1 MSGPNKDNRLST
13 DGTFENSL
21 RVRSRQRRSS
31 LTRAAAQA
39 EFSPRND
46 ILPKLELI
54 QVDIKDLSIP
64 PRNVRKVEDLHVKE
78 VAASIATF
86 GLCAPPIID
95 QENRVID
102 GVIVIEAARR
112 VGLKRIACIRVGH
125 LNSNE
130 LRLLR
135 LALNRLGEK
144 GSWAFQELKLELNEL
159 ALESAPIEITG
170 FSRIEIDQINLDV
183 EPDAHE
189 AGPLEPEPDA
199 KPVSQVGDVFALGDH
214 VLACGDSTDPA
225 VLRLMMA
232 DDEARII
239 LTDQP
244 YNCRIAGNVTTK
256 PRREFVMASGEMS
269 AADFRVFN
277 KSYLNAALP
286 YLCEGGLFG
295 TFIDWRGYVS
305 IVTVAEE
312 LGLTPINV
320 IVWAKGN
327 GGMGS
332 LYRSAYELLPLFKKG
347 KAPHVNNVE
356 LGKHGRWRSNVW
368 HYPGASCMGS
378 EARSGLQL
386 HPTVKPTS
394 MLEDALLDLSQ
405 RGEIVLDPFMGSGS
419 TLMAAEKSC
428 RRCRGIELDPLYVD
442 VIIRRYQTTTGH
454 AARLR
459 STGET
464 FDQLS
469 LSRPRVD

>member
-1 MSGPNKDNRLST
+1 MSMPNRDNRLST
-13 DGTFENSL
+13 DGTFKNNL
-21 RVRSRQRRSS
+21 RVRSRLRRGS

-39 EFSPRND
+39 ELTPRND
-46 ILPKLELI
+46 ILPNLELI
-54 QVDIKDLSIP
+54 QADIEDLLIP
-64 PRNVRKVEDLHVKE
+64 PRNVRKVEDSHVKE
-78 VAASIATF
+78 VMASIAHF

-95 QENRVID
+95 QENRVVD
-102 GVIVIEAARR
+102 GVIVVEAARR
-112 VGLKRIACIRVGH
+112 MGLKTIPCVRVGH
-125 LNSNE
+125 LSSNE

-144 GSWAFQELKLELNEL
+144 GSWAFEELKLELNEL
-159 ALESAPIEITG
+159 QLENAPIEITG

-189 AGPLEPEPDA
+189 TGALVPEPDA

-214 VLACGDSTDPA
+214 VLVCGDSTDPT
-225 VLRLMMA
+225 VLRLVMS
-232 DDEARII
+232 DDEARIL

-244 YNCRIAGNVTTK
+244 YNCPIAGNVTTK
-256 PRREFVMASGEMS
+256 PRREFVMASGELS
-269 AADFRVFN
+269 PTDFQLFN
-277 KSYLNAALP
+277 KSYLNASLP
-286 YLCEGGLFG
+286 FLCEGGLFG
-295 TFIDWRGYVS
+295 TFIDWRGYAS
-305 IVTVAEE
+305 IVAVAVE
-312 LGLTPINV
+312 LGLAPINLV
-320 IVWAKGN
+320 VWAKNNAGL
-327 GGMGS
+327 GS
-332 LYRSAYELLPLFKKG
+332 LYRSQHELLPLFKKG

-378 EARSGLQL
+378 QARSGLQF

-405 RGEIVLDPFMGSGS
+405 RGEIVLDPFLGSGS

-442 VIIRRYQTTTGH
+442 VIIRRYQTTTGYTAH
-454 AARLR
+454 LR

-469 LSRPRVD
+469 LSRSRVD

>member
-1 MSGPNKDNRLST
+1 MSGSNKDNRLST
-13 DGTFENSL
+13 DSTFENNL

-31 LTRAAAQA
+31 LTRAAAQV
-39 EFSPRND
+39 EFTPRND

-54 QVDIKDLSIP
+54 QVDIKDLLIP
-64 PRNVRKVEDLHVKE
+64 PRNVRKVEDAHVKE
-78 VAASIATF
+78 VMASIATW

-95 QENRVID
+95 QENRVVD
-102 GVIVIEAARR
+102 GVIVVKASRR
-112 VGLKRIACIRVGH
+112 MGVKTITCVRLGH

-144 GSWAFQELKLELNEL
+144 GSWAFEELKLELNEL
-159 ALESAPIEITG
+159 QLENAPIEITG

-189 AGPLEPEPDA
+189 TGPLVPEPDA
-199 KPVSQVGDVFALGDH
+199 KPVSQVGDVFVLGDH
-214 VLACGDSTDPA
+214 LLVCGDSTDPA
-225 VLRLMMA
+225 VIKLVMSG
-232 DDEARII
+232 DEARIV

-244 YNCRIAGNVTTK
+244 YNRRIAGNVTTK
-256 PRREFVMASGEMS
+256 PRREFVRVSGELS
-269 AADFRVFN
+269 PTNFRVFN

-286 YLCEGGLFG
+286 FLCEGGLFG
-295 TFIDWRGYVS
+295 TFIDWRGYAS

-312 LGLTPINV
+312 LGLTPINLV
-320 IVWAKGN
+320 VWAKSN
-327 GGMGS
+327 GGLGS
-332 LYRSAYELLPLFKKG
+332 LFRSAHELLPSFKKG

-368 HYPGASCMGS
+368 HYPGASCIGS

-394 MLEDALLDLSQ
+394 MLEDALLDLTQ

-419 TLMAAEKSC
+419 TLIAAEKSC

-442 VIIRRYQTTTGH
+442 VIIRRYQTTTGYT
-454 AARLR
+454 ACLQ